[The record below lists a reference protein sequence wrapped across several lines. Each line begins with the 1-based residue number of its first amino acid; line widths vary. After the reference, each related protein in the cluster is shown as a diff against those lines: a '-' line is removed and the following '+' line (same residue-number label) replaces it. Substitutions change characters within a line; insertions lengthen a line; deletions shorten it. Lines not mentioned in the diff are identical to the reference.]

1 MYIVEHFQVYSEFFY
16 MALAC
21 TVLNMM
27 LERYKVQSCLLR
39 DQIKCRKR
47 NDVVKLLKQIK
58 FNVFMLKQAV
68 DAFNEIFGWI
78 GICWTI
84 LLCDTVLKE
93 FELLKKILLLKE
105 TVNCFNDIF
114 GGTIL
119 LNILFSS
126 LKSIIYLDRIVKS
139 QDVSADHTSG
149 FFVLLHLTQIG
160 VIVIIV

>member
-1 MYIVEHFQVYSEFFY
+1 

-68 DAFNEIFGWI
+68 DAFNEIFGW
-78 GICWTI
+78 
-84 LLCDTVLKE
+84 V
-93 FELLKKILLLKE
+93 
-105 TVNCFNDIF
+105 
-114 GGTIL
+114 IL
-119 LNILFSS
+119 LNIFYGCTRSLPFLYNLVKGQNLWSEYSFGIGLVLSLSKHCSIFSYCVRPLICLDLS
-126 LKSIIYLDRIVKS
+126 LNLSVLDRNLLDHFALRHGFERIRTLGRFI
-139 QDVSADHTSG
+139 SA
-149 FFVLLHLTQIG
+149 I
-160 VIVIIV
+160 